1 MSDPVIVRYCR
12 VPVTDT
18 LKRHRAAAGE
28 VIFREG
34 EAAECAYVI
43 ESGAVTITAAREG
56 AEIELAR
63 LRAGEPLGE
72 MALLDDRVRS
82 ATASALEPTTL
93 IVVGRDQVMRKLA
106 GADPLIRMFLRVV
119 LRRLRRTSGLVG
131 RSAPGGGRLDLEQE
145 VDDTGLHRLR
155 REAIEMLDRETE
167 IERGLERGQFE
178 MFFQPMVRLENGHAA
193 GFEALLRWRQ
203 PDGGVREPATFV
215 PLAEQAGLAARLTRV
230 VLPAVCGAV
239 APLQRAVAGGVPAMP
254 PAFVSLNLSAGE
266 LAEAALVDTIV
277 AALDAAGVDPR
288 YLQVEVTESVL
299 MEDPEQSARVLLD
312 FKGHGVTVGVDDFGT
327 GYSSLA
333 YLQHLPLDVLKIDRS
348 FVARLPESAG
358 SRKIVRAVARLAAD
372 MGLITVAEGVERPE
386 ELTFLR
392 DYGCDLAQGF
402 LFAPPLPLAEAVS
415 AAGRRLAERRVG
427 ERRVAERRLLDPIEP
442 K

>member
-43 ESGAVTITAAREG
+43 ESGVVTITAAREG
-56 AEIELAR
+56 AEVELAR

-93 IVVGRDQVMRKLA
+93 IIVGRDQVMRKLA

-131 RSAPGGGRLDLEQE
+131 KAATDSGLLQLDQE
-145 VDDTGLHRLR
+145 VDDTGFRQLR

-167 IERGLERGQFE
+167 LERGLERGQFE
-178 MFFQPMVRLENGHAA
+178 MFFQPMVSLENGHAA

-239 APLQRAVAGGVPAMP
+239 VPLQRAVAGGVPAMP

-266 LAEAALVDTIV
+266 LAETALVDTIV
-277 AALDAAGVDPR
+277 AALDAAAVDPR

-312 FKGHGVTVGVDDFGT
+312 LKGHGVTVGVDDFGT

-372 MGLITVAEGVERPE
+372 MGLVTVAEGVERPE
-386 ELTFLR
+386 ELAFLR

-427 ERRVAERRLLDPIEP
+427 ERRVAERRLLDSLDV

>member
-1 MSDPVIVRYCR
+1 
-12 VPVTDT
+12 
-18 LKRHRAAAGE
+18 
-28 VIFREG
+28 
-34 EAAECAYVI
+34 
-43 ESGAVTITAAREG
+43 
-56 AEIELAR
+56 
-63 LRAGEPLGE
+63 
-72 MALLDDRVRS
+72 
-82 ATASALEPTTL
+82 
-93 IVVGRDQVMRKLA
+93 
-106 GADPLIRMFLRVV
+106 
-119 LRRLRRTSGLVG
+119 
-131 RSAPGGGRLDLEQE
+131 
-145 VDDTGLHRLR
+145 
-155 REAIEMLDRETE
+155 MLDRETE
-167 IERGLERGQFE
+167 LERGLERGQFE
-178 MFFQPMVRLENGHAA
+178 MFFQPMVSLATGHAA

-230 VLPAVCGAV
+230 VLPAVCSAV

-277 AALDAAGVDPR
+277 AALDAAAVDPR

-312 FKGHGVTVGVDDFGT
+312 LKGHGVTVGVDDFGT

-348 FVARLPESAG
+348 FVAGLPESAG

-372 MGLITVAEGVERPE
+372 MGLVTVAEGVERPE
-386 ELTFLR
+386 ELAFLR

-427 ERRVAERRLLDPIEP
+427 ERRVAERRLLDPLDPRACRRNCRAAVDSPSPRANNGRFGGWSCWPESCGVTIP
-442 K
+442 TASVPRWRCAARMPP